1 MSHTKFENGVSYYE
15 ITRKIEEFVDRHG
28 MLENKQEKEVN
39 LLEMLLYT
47 MDYPDYMNHYDSLRE
62 VMLENIRINYMEF
75 GCDPDFL
82 TACDDW
88 MEMFGDTRD

>member
-1 MSHTKFENGVSYYE
+1 MSHNKFENGVSYYE
-15 ITRKIEEFVDRHG
+15 ITRKIEEFVDRHR

-88 MEMFGDTRD
+88 MEMFGDTLD